1 MERPHRIMQKRGSG
15 PEGRL
20 AILRAARRLF
30 ADRGFLGVSIDDVAR
45 EATVSKGLVLYHF
58 VTKDR
63 LFAHVIGEVKEEL
76 FRHLRLALESQTSAM
91 DKLMALIKGYLHLVK
106 SQRKLWRIVLHEAYC
121 LGGATRKLLVECR
134 QSNLGIISSVLEEGM
149 DRGEFRN
156 LDPQLASLCLL
167 GIISERVLS
176 TPAPTHEPDVE
187 QLASSIADIMLN
199 GVGAPHR
206 MARPAL
212 ARV

>member
-1 MERPHRIMQKRGSG
+1 MERPHRITQRRGAG

-20 AILRAARRLF
+20 AILKAARRLF

-58 VTKDR
+58 ASKDR
-63 LFAHVIGEVKEEL
+63 LFAHIIGELKEEL
-76 FRHLRLALESQTSAM
+76 FRRLKLAIEGQTGAM
-91 DKLMALIKGYLHLVK
+91 EKLMALIKGYLHLVK
-106 SQRKLWRIVLHEAYC
+106 NQRKLWRIVLHEAYS

-134 QSNLGIISSVLEEGM
+134 QSNLGIISNVLEEGM
-149 DRGEFRN
+149 DRGELRN

-167 GIISERVLS
+167 GIISERVLA
-176 TPAPTHEPDVE
+176 TPTPTHEPDVE

-199 GVGAPHR
+199 GVGAPRR
-206 MARPAL
+206 MASPAL
-212 ARV
+212 R